1 MGQFSATPILPL
13 WLIVFLLCAAVAAA
27 VIQYR
32 LIYKRLGSKK
42 ASMIALLRLGAF
54 SLLILF
60 ALNASLTFR
69 KERKVPSA
77 IAVIVDT
84 SQSMGLPGRDGK
96 VSRLDEARTLLTG
109 GSTPLLTSLSETYDV
124 KLYTLGES
132 LRQIEKEDLSGLKAG
147 GKGGDLGNVLKQ
159 LAGKVSLALLVSDGT
174 LPSDGPLRGP
184 PDSPPGGSP
193 YSALAKDLSV
203 ITIPV
208 GDADGYKDILISVV
222 KAPTVAFRGRETSI
236 DVTIRSRGYKNV
248 TIPVM
253 VKDGGKLLTAKN
265 IYVGESPYSESV
277 SFSFTP
283 DEIGT
288 HNISVTTPQ
297 QVGESLAS
305 NNTADLSL
313 KVVRDKMRILMV
325 SGSPSLNYRFI
336 RMALKNDPSVD
347 LLSFVILR
355 TPSNII
361 NVPLQEQSLIPFPV
375 DTLFSKELKTFD
387 LLIFDN
393 LLFRLY
399 LNQKHL
405 EAIREFVRGGG
416 AFAMIGGPNF
426 SDDKRF
432 ANTPLAEMLPVSLQG
447 NEDYSRGSSSGVRL
461 TSAGA
466 MHPVTRLSS
475 DKTYNPKVWQEMP
488 PLDGFNRLATKGSGT
503 VLLESS
509 NGPPQPILTV
519 GTYGKGRVLTLA
531 TDYSWK
537 WNAGMVAR
545 GRDNWAYLRFVE
557 RMVRW
562 LTKDPSLDPVSVVLP
577 EKAGEEGQ
585 EMELKINAG
594 DDAARSR
601 EVVLFSVFNPEGV
614 KVASKLKASG
624 TAGVFVGSFRPQKK
638 GAYRVRV
645 ETRSGSL
652 EETIVVTGPMEGI
665 DAAPNHGLLK
675 TISASTGGELVSRD
689 EDLVRVVASRTGK
702 VKNTFIEEQEIPLWG
717 TPYVLTLILAI
728 LGLEWYLRRRWGLV

>member
-1 MGQFSATPILPL
+1 MGQLSATPVLPL
-13 WLIVFLLCAAVAAA
+13 WLIVCLLCAAVAAA

-32 LIYKRLGSKK
+32 LIYKRLGGKK
-42 ASMIALLRLGAF
+42 AAAIALLRLGAF

-60 ALNASLTFR
+60 ALNASLTFK
-69 KERKVPSA
+69 KERKVPPA
-77 IAVIVDT
+77 IAVLVDT

-96 VSRLDEARTLLTG
+96 VSRLDEAKTLLTG
-109 GSTPLLTSLSETYDV
+109 GSKPLLTSLSEIYDV
-124 KLYTLGES
+124 KLYTLNES
-132 LRQIEKEDLSGLKAG
+132 LRQIEREELSGLKAG
-147 GKGGDLGNVLKQ
+147 GKGGDLGDALKS
-159 LAGKVSLALLVSDGT
+159 LAGKASLALLLSDGT
-174 LPSDGPLRGP
+174 LPSDSPLRGP
-184 PDSPPGGSP
+184 SNGTPDGSP
-193 YSALAKDLSV
+193 YGALPKDLSV
-203 ITIPV
+203 ITIPL

-222 KAPTVAFRGRETSI
+222 KAPAVAFRGRETSI
-236 DVTIRSRGYKNV
+236 DVTIRSRGYKNL
-248 TIPVM
+248 TIPVI

-265 IYVGESPYSESV
+265 LHIGESPYSASV

-288 HNISVTTPQ
+288 HNISVSTPP

-325 SGSPSLNYRFI
+325 SGSPSLNYRFM

-355 TPSNII
+355 TPSNSI

-416 AFAMIGGPNF
+416 GFAMIGGPNF

-432 ANTPLAEMLPVSLQG
+432 ASTPLAEMLPVGLQG

-466 MHPVTRLSS
+466 SHPVTLLSS
-475 DKTYNPKVWQEMP
+475 DRTYNPKVWQEMP
-488 PLDGFNRLATKGSGT
+488 PLDGFNQLSVKGSGT

-509 NGPPQPILTV
+509 NTPSQPILTV

-557 RMVRW
+557 RTVRW
-562 LTKDPSLDPVSVVLP
+562 LTKDPSLEAVTIVLP

-585 EMELKINAG
+585 ELELKINAG
-594 DDAARSR
+594 EDAARSR

-614 KVASKLKASG
+614 KMASKLKASS
-624 TAGVFVGSFRPQKK
+624 TAGAFVGSFRPLKK

-645 ETRSGSL
+645 ETRTGSL
-652 EETIVVTGPMEGI
+652 EEAIVVSGPMEGI
-665 DAAPNHGLLK
+665 DAAPNHELLR
-675 TISASTGGELVSRD
+675 TISASTGGKLVSRD
-689 EDLVRVVASRTGK
+689 EDLVKEIASHTGK
-702 VKNTFIEEQEIPLWG
+702 AKNTFIEEQEIPLWG
-717 TPYVLTLILAI
+717 TPYVLALILAI
-728 LGLEWYLRRRWGLV
+728 LASEWYLRRRWGLT